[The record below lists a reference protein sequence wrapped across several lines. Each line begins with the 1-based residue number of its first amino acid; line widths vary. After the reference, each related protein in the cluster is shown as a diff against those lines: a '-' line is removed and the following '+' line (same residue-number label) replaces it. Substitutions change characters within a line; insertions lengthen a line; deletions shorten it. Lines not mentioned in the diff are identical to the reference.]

1 MILSMTNRDPVK
13 PLVII
18 PTYNERDNIEHLIP
32 AILSIDQR
40 LHILIVD
47 DQSPDDTAGSVLR
60 LREQGYLPLDLQ
72 AWQGLL
78 GDEK

>member
-1 MILSMTNRDPVK
+1 VK

-60 LREQGYLPLDLQ
+60 LREQGYLPLDQQ

>member
-1 MILSMTNRDPVK
+1 
-13 PLVII
+13 
-18 PTYNERDNIEHLIP
+18 
-32 AILSIDQR
+32 LSIDQR

-60 LREQGYLPLDLQ
+60 LREQGYLPLDQQ